1 MIREKHTIPTPP
13 RPPKVLAAQRRLNF
27 TTVQPWGGFGAATAP
42 SVRTGTR
49 VVGALGGIAGV
60 GVAAASRASRP
71 RRQGREAWAGASG
84 RRAAEP
90 GPRAPG
96 WQVPA
101 PQPRP
106 AALSAASWPAPR
118 GPNALRVRLP
128 LPGWCAPRSCVTPDS
143 CPGLRAGAGALMA
156 ASGNQVSWPKLSPF
170 VSLCVCGS
178 GGLTAAAPLLG
189 GFRCGN
195 RWRRAP
201 RRVTWWRGP
210 RTGPRSDPDPPRP
223 ILDPPL
229 SFGSAQPGLGESLR
243 SAVPGRWV
251 GLRPRKAEPQGRGW
265 GTKAGGG
272 GRRGGELL
280 LTAIPEPSPRPAS
293 SSRGGP
299 ACRRGEPGRA
309 GQGQGPPHC
318 VNRPS
323 PALAGPPEP
332 RCSTPG
338 PGVGRLWV
346 CQRGPSTPELFVIV
360 ILMRSPVGQDV
371 CCAQSGREGSGS
383 SRRQSEDAGRG
394 GGTADEDRWHR
405 G

>member
-265 GTKAGGG
+265 GTK
-272 GRRGGELL
+272 GRRRRAQGRR
-280 LTAIPEPSPRPAS
+280 AIVNRYPGAQPAARFQLPGWAGLS
-293 SSRGGP
+293 ARG
-299 ACRRGEPGRA
+299 ARQGRA
-309 GQGQGPPHC
+309 GPGPTSLC
-318 VNRPS
+318 E
-323 PALAGPPEP
+323 PPQP
-332 RCSTPG
+332 GLGRTPG
-338 PGVGRLWV
+338 AAVQHARARRGATVGVPARPLHPRAV
-346 CQRGPSTPELFVIV
+346 CYCYFNAVTCR
-360 ILMRSPVGQDV
+360 
-371 CCAQSGREGSGS
+371 
-383 SRRQSEDAGRG
+383 AGRVLRAVG
-394 GGTADEDRWHR
+394 S
-405 G
+405 

>member
-1 MIREKHTIPTPP
+1 MGWLRGRH
-13 RPPKVLAAQRRLNF
+13 RAQRSHRDA
-27 TTVQPWGGFGAATAP
+27 GGGRP
-42 SVRTGTR
+42 GWDRWCRGRSS
-49 VVGALGGIAGV
+49 LL
-60 GVAAASRASRP
+60 GVAAAP
-71 RRQGREAWAGASG
+71 AGARGVG
-84 RRAAEP
+84 RGLRAAEP

-210 RTGPRSDPDPPRP
+210 RTGPRSDPDPPPSHPGPSSLLRKRTAGARGVAALRGAREVGRAP
-223 ILDPPL
+223 APQGRAAGEGVGDKGRRRRAQGRRAIVNRYPGAQPAARFQLPGWAGLSARGARQGRAGPGPTSLCEPP
-229 SFGSAQPGLGESLR
+229 QPGLGR
-243 SAVPGRWV
+243 TPGAAVQHAR
-251 GLRPRKAEPQGRGW
+251 A
-265 GTKAGGG
+265 
-272 GRRGGELL
+272 RRGATVGVPARPLH
-280 LTAIPEPSPRPAS
+280 PRAVCYCYFN
-293 SSRGGP
+293 
-299 ACRRGEPGRA
+299 AVTCRA
-309 GQGQGPPHC
+309 GR
-318 VNRPS
+318 VLR
-323 PALAGPPEP
+323 A
-332 RCSTPG
+332 
-338 PGVGRLWV
+338 VG
-346 CQRGPSTPELFVIV
+346 S
-360 ILMRSPVGQDV
+360 
-371 CCAQSGREGSGS
+371 
-383 SRRQSEDAGRG
+383 
-394 GGTADEDRWHR
+394 
-405 G
+405 